1 MVRQGPTFP
10 NPAAL
15 FPAARGRIRLLEST
29 EPSSAAAFNSREG
42 QTNTGSRGCPELAQ
56 GISAIMQVCPI

>member
-1 MVRQGPTFP
+1 MAQRGAHFP
-10 NPAAL
+10 SAAAL
-15 FPAARGRIRLLEST
+15 LPTAGGWIRPPEST
-29 EPSSAAAFNSREG
+29 QPSSAAAFNSREG